1 MEKLELKHLA
11 PYLPYGLKIKTS
23 NNQGNVI
30 RQIHGIDIS
39 EEFVLACGYIN
50 YIESDNYYP
59 YTLKSCKPILRPLSD
74 LKNKDL
80 DLWIEFSEKIDEIS
94 VDYLIDSLVN
104 KSFYSKDIHLAF
116 KIYEVLFEMHFDV
129 FGLINKGLAISYS
142 DVQSTS
148 NEG

>member
-1 MEKLELKHLA
+1 MK
-11 PYLPYGLKIKTS
+11 Y
-23 NNQGNVI
+23 
-30 RQIHGIDIS
+30 
-39 EEFVLACGYIN
+39 
-50 YIESDNYYP
+50 
-59 YTLKSCKPILRPLSD
+59 
-74 LKNKDL
+74 
-80 DLWIEFSEKIDEIS
+80 
-94 VDYLIDSLVN
+94 LVN